1 MTKEDFTDTE
11 AHNERAYTDY
21 STLIQLASH
30 FLPESEFNLESLT
43 LFEAKND
50 LQALSTYLNSV
61 RWKLE
66 IAAYHVSEALASIPR
81 VLPKDEP
88 DSQAAAFRL
97 HWAMMSGHDEGH
109 AMGIAQR
116 ETEAHAIA
124 AAQAIHSVPDL
135 LAQAL
140 YLAFRLDT
148 MKPMRESGRTVNRVV
163 RALKE
168 ASIISVSWGVEQL
181 LSSEMFKY
189 LRAFVNTTKHR
200 SLINYRFQWSVVNS
214 DDFGLAISGFRY
226 EDREGTVQVWPSK
239 TVKEFLEDS
248 WSFMEAAVDA
258 IIKTSES
265 QLASFAG
272 SPADCFW
279 FQAPVRH

>member
-11 AHNERAYTDY
+11 ANNESAYTDY
-21 STLIQLASH
+21 STLVQLASH

-50 LQALSTYLNSV
+50 LQTLSTYLNSV
-61 RWKLE
+61 HWKLE

-88 DSQAAAFRL
+88 NRQAAFRL
-97 HWAMMSGHDEGH
+97 HWAMMSGHDEGR
-109 AMGIAQR
+109 AMGTAQR

-124 AAQAIHSVPDL
+124 AAQAIHSVADI

-148 MKPMRESGRTVNRVV
+148 IKPMRASERTVNSVL
-163 RALKE
+163 RALRE
-168 ASIISVSWGVEQL
+168 ASIISVSRGVEKL

-189 LRAFVNTTKHR
+189 LRAFANTTKHR
-200 SLINYRFQWSVVNS
+200 TLIKYAFQWSVVNS
-214 DDFGLAISGFRY
+214 DDFGLAISAFRY
-226 EDREGTVQVWPSK
+226 EDRNGGVEVWPSK

-248 WSFMEAAVDA
+248 WSFMAAAVDA

-279 FQAPVRH
+279 FDLRRATD